1 MRSKLH
7 IVQSV
12 VNKFKEKVSSFTI
25 KSLHENY
32 VLNTMNL
39 PPAFLAGLR
48 NGFLSVA
55 TFLEFVFRS
64 NDYVNILWVPIPTP
78 DSLGTCLVFLKCEIP
93 WHNWVL
99 KLMYILQVPHCY
111 LFSHL
116 SLFYWTCNC
125 QSPLNPHKRWSDK
138 IVFWSRDITS
148 NYWVEN
154 NWWPWDR
161 RSGSSRLCVDIW
173 LQIL

>member
-7 IVQSV
+7 IVQPV
-12 VNKFKEKVSSFTI
+12 VHKKRKKEKVSSFTI

-64 NDYVNILWVPIPTP
+64 NDYVNIL
-78 DSLGTCLVFLKCEIP
+78 
-93 WHNWVL
+93 
-99 KLMYILQVPHCY
+99 
-111 LFSHL
+111 
-116 SLFYWTCNC
+116 
-125 QSPLNPHKRWSDK
+125 
-138 IVFWSRDITS
+138 
-148 NYWVEN
+148 
-154 NWWPWDR
+154 
-161 RSGSSRLCVDIW
+161 
-173 LQIL
+173 

>member
-64 NDYVNILWVPIPTP
+64 NDYVNIL
-78 DSLGTCLVFLKCEIP
+78 
-93 WHNWVL
+93 
-99 KLMYILQVPHCY
+99 
-111 LFSHL
+111 
-116 SLFYWTCNC
+116 
-125 QSPLNPHKRWSDK
+125 
-138 IVFWSRDITS
+138 
-148 NYWVEN
+148 
-154 NWWPWDR
+154 
-161 RSGSSRLCVDIW
+161 
-173 LQIL
+173 